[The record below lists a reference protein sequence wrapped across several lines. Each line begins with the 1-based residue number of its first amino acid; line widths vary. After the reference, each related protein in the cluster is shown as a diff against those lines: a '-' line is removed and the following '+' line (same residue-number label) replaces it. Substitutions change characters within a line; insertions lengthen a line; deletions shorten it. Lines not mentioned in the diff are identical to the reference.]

1 VRPRRRPTS
10 TCVAIGAASTFA
22 EAAGPWNS
30 PPLWAHSEPSR
41 PSRTSGTRMRWS
53 SLLGLS
59 RCSEAQSVA
68 LPGGT
73 VEVASSR
80 RSRGTELVALTKQD
94 ERESRVSCS
103 TRLSTTAFPLVLLG
117 QGNKSRCGFISFS
130 SIIQRRIDHRNA
142 GHEASLSWSVVTTCF
157 AVHAAPACVR
167 FPDAWV
173 EYAVRD
179 AGCFGDER
187 DSVQCAS

>member
-1 VRPRRRPTS
+1 M
-10 TCVAIGAASTFA
+10 
-22 EAAGPWNS
+22 
-30 PPLWAHSEPSR
+30 
-41 PSRTSGTRMRWS
+41 TSGTHMRWS
-53 SLLGLS
+53 CLAGLS
-59 RCSEAQSVA
+59 RCSRSSVA
-68 LPGGT
+68 DPSPWHLGWVGG
-73 VEVASSR
+73 SR
-80 RSRGTELVALTKQD
+80 RWRGTELVALTKQD
-94 ERESRVSCS
+94 ERESRVPSS